1 MLLKNGTVYD
11 AVNRE
16 PYQADV
22 AVREG
27 VIAAIGPNLQP
38 QAGEEVIDCAGKRLY
53 PGFVDAHSH
62 LGLEIGTDGGDDALP
77 QSDVRLVGLPIDSVV
92 YRTVFQKHV
101 TSLPSKNI
109 CL

>member
-27 VIAAIGPNLQP
+27 VIAAIGPDLQP
-38 QAGEEVIDCAGKRLY
+38 QEGEEVMDCAGKRLY

-62 LGLEIGTDGGDDALP
+62 LGLDNYGMGYEGRGYRSEERRGGNGGV
-77 QSDVRLVGLPIDSVV
+77 STCCSRWEG
-92 YRTVFQKHV
+92 
-101 TSLPSKNI
+101 
-109 CL
+109 